1 MESNFSQTNIFWQ
14 KLKGKENRGNLSLY
28 QSSTPLLQ
36 TIQTCFCVLP
46 EHLRFIWKKM
56 WFSRGNENC
65 LFFNLQIRF
74 TEASIQE
81 FHIKIEQVIAIDEI
95 FV

>member
-1 MESNFSQTNIFWQ
+1 
-14 KLKGKENRGNLSLY
+14 
-28 QSSTPLLQ
+28 
-36 TIQTCFCVLP
+36 
-46 EHLRFIWKKM
+46 M

-65 LFFNLQIRF
+65 LFFNLQIIF